1 MTDNIPATVHIDLDA
16 VAAFAGIPKEHEYY
30 YETPAEDDQL
40 DEIDQ
45 GIQWVRRSCDG
56 LLIRVS
62 DSHGDCSCLTS
73 GEGEVL
79 AKRILEAVEDCKT
92 FRKKMLEWV
101 RLERAKK
108 DSPAVTLEGQEI
120 GRTYQFGAYLVS
132 MSIVRE
138 DFKTPYRFTT
148 ITNTEKTTEPAF
160 PSRSSDLTISLDT
173 ARSELK
179 VFLSKKES
187 EKHE

>member
-1 MTDNIPATVHIDLDA
+1 MTDNIPTTTHIDLDA

-62 DSHGDCSCLTS
+62 DAHGDCACLTS

-79 AKRILEAVEDCKT
+79 AKRILEAVSDCGT
-92 FRKKMLEWV
+92 FRKKMLEWS
-101 RLERAKK
+101 RIERAKK
-108 DSPAVTLEGQEI
+108 DSPACTLDGQEI
-120 GRTYQFGAYLVS
+120 GRTYQFGPYLVA
-132 MSIVRE
+132 MNVVYE
-138 DFKTPYRFTT
+138 DFKTAYRFAT
-148 ITNTEKTTEPAF
+148 ITNAERSTEPAVS
-160 PSRSSDLTISLDT
+160 SRSSDLTISLDA
-173 ARSELK
+173 ARAELK
-179 VFLSKKES
+179 VYLSKKEA
-187 EKHE
+187 EGHE

>member
-120 GRTYQFGAYLVS
+120 GRTYQF
-132 MSIVRE
+132 VRE

>member
-1 MTDNIPATVHIDLDA
+1 MTENIPTTTHIDLDA

-62 DSHGDCSCLTS
+62 DAHGDCACLTS

-79 AKRILEAVEDCKT
+79 AKRILEAVSDCGT

-101 RLERAKK
+101 RLERTKK

-120 GRTYQFGAYLVS
+120 GRTYQFGVYLVS

-187 EKHE
+187 GANE